1 MSVVLYGETT
11 VSIHA
16 PARGA
21 TIGKYL
27 YPQLVQVSIH
37 APARGAT
44 GVTVSSFT
52 PLLFQFTLPRG
63 ERHEINRQLAS
74 PWMFQFTLPRGER
87 RGVAIDGAQSINV
100 SIHAPARGATVAM
113 SVAG

>member
-1 MSVVLYGETT
+1 MHVSIHAPARGATQMSVVLYGETT

-63 ERHEINRQLAS
+63 ERPSSKAL
-74 PWMFQFTLPRGER
+74 
-87 RGVAIDGAQSINV
+87 
-100 SIHAPARGATVAM
+100 
-113 SVAG
+113 